1 MEKSTKIY
9 LYEKFL
15 LNKRDSI
22 EAINAELRIALTLLA
37 NFLFKIVEEAM
48 TMKSPNK
55 TIYNLM
61 KSVKNIQ
68 VEVIST
74 LQEENPLQTSVC
86 LLIRYI
92 GFAMN
97 YLISYGKGLKI
108 FEQMIEN

>member
-37 NFLFKIVEEAM
+37 NDLYKIGEEAM
-48 TMKSPNK
+48 TMKSSNK
-55 TIYNLM
+55 TIYNYLM
-61 KSVKNIQ
+61 KSAKNIQ
-68 VEVIST
+68 VELTST

-97 YLISYGKGLKI
+97 YLISYGKDFKI
-108 FEQMIEN
+108 FES